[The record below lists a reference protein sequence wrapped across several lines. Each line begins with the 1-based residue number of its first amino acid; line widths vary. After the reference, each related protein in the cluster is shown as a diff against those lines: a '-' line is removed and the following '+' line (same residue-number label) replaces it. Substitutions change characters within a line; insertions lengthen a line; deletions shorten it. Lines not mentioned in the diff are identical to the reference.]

1 MYVIKNATPPK
12 TTKFTVETIA
22 GFAFNKYVNV
32 MYINGEWNKYIPK
45 LLSLMQSKILYCLDV
60 ITKP

>member
-1 MYVIKNATPPK
+1 MMIFKGVFLIMYVIKNATPPK

-32 MYINGEWNKYIPK
+32 MYINGE
-45 LLSLMQSKILYCLDV
+45 
-60 ITKP
+60 